1 MWYKCENGSL
11 DRPQD
16 IDSTSSAI
24 YVYVRKDIVEVPAT
38 EGEGRD
44 GRPAHYEWMETKIPK
59 QDWEIYEQVLSHN
72 EALDDVYAAL
82 TELAELI
89 VGE

>member
-16 IDSTSSAI
+16 IDSASSAV
-24 YVYVRKDIVEVPAT
+24 YVYVRKDITKIPA
-38 EGEGRD
+38 EED
-44 GRPAHYEWMETKIPK
+44 RPAHYEWMETKIPK
-59 QDWEIYEQVLSHN
+59 EDWEVYEQVLGHG

-82 TELAELI
+82 TELAEMILE
-89 VGE
+89 G

>member
-16 IDSTSSAI
+16 IDSTSSAV
-24 YVYVRKDIVEVPAT
+24 YVYVRKDITEVSA
-38 EGEGRD
+38 EED
-44 GRPAHYEWMETKIPK
+44 RPAHYEWMETKIPK
-59 QDWEIYEQVLSHN
+59 EDWEVYEQVLGHG

-82 TELAELI
+82 TELAEMILE
-89 VGE
+89 G

>member
-11 DRPQD
+11 DRPQE
-16 IDSTSSAI
+16 IDSTSSAV
-24 YVYVRKDIVEVPAT
+24 YVYVRKDITEIPA
-38 EGEGRD
+38 EED
-44 GRPAHYEWMETKIPK
+44 RPAHYEWMETKIPK
-59 QDWEIYEQVLSHN
+59 KDWEIYEQVLSHN